1 MKTHETVPLIYDTL
15 RTWGEGSVETA
26 GRASL
31 DFGVAKSPQ
40 GVGPEE
46 DSTTLVPGADG
57 RREGV
62 ANRWEG
68 VAE

>member
-1 MKTHETVPLIYDTL
+1 MQ
-15 RTWGEGSVETA
+15 TA

-31 DFGVAKSPQ
+31 DLGVAKSPQ

-46 DSTTLVPGADG
+46 DSTALVTGAAG

-62 ANRWEG
+62 ASRWVG

>member
-1 MKTHETVPLIYDTL
+1 MQ
-15 RTWGEGSVETA
+15 TA

-46 DSTTLVPGADG
+46 DSTALVPWGAAG

-62 ANRWEG
+62 ANRCWEG

>member
-1 MKTHETVPLIYDTL
+1 MQ
-15 RTWGEGSVETA
+15 TA
-26 GRASL
+26 RRASL

-46 DSTTLVPGADG
+46 DSKPVPGAAG

-62 ANRWEG
+62 ANRCWEG